1 MVAVEAVEEELVVPH
16 RPTHPRAVE
25 EELVVP
31 HRARHSRAGSRRTAL
46 SAHCR
51 NILGQS
57 PIASSAIRAGQLMV
71 AVGAASL
78 WDTVEEEELVARH

>member
-31 HRARHSRAGSRRTAL
+31 HRPKHPRAVPRRTAL
-46 SAHCR
+46 SAHYR
-51 NILGQS
+51 NILGFAQN
-57 PIASSAIRAGQLMV
+57 ASSAIRAGQLMV